1 MEKDLLEIKEKIF
14 EVCNKYSIKN
24 MTIYLQQERKIVLGK
39 SEKIITNDVDLE
51 IEL

>member
-24 MTIYLQQERKIVLGK
+24 MTIYLQQERRIEIGEC
-39 SEKIITNDVDLE
+39 EKLITNDVDLE
-51 IEL
+51 IEI